1 MTLPIPD
8 KLCQDVPIFAGL
20 NAGECRQLADIATV
34 QSFVPGEI
42 LVEQGG
48 MSRTFW
54 ILLEG
59 TCEVIRK
66 LDESTSLDEAVIL
79 AVLAP
84 NTHFGEMSFFRPAPH
99 SASVRA
105 KTAGR
110 AMRIARI
117 DYDDLI
123 RDGVWGAYKLAYNV
137 TQTLADRLRRMDEW
151 IGELM
156 AHRPPAECD
165 GEWTKF
171 REKLF
176 TEWNL

>member
-8 KLCQDVPIFAGL
+8 KLCRDVPIFAGL
-20 NAGECRQLADIATV
+20 NETECRQLTDIATV
-34 QSFVPGEI
+34 QRFVPGEV
-42 LVEQGG
+42 LVKQGE
-48 MSRTFW
+48 MSRTFS

-59 TCEVIRK
+59 SCEVVRQF
-66 LDESTSLDEAVIL
+66 DELASLDEAVVL
-79 AVLAP
+79 AVLGRYS
-84 NTHFGEMSFFRPAPH
+84 HFGEMSFFKPAPH

-105 KTAGR
+105 KTTGQAI
-110 AMRIARI
+110 RIERV

-123 RDGVWGAYKLAYNV
+123 LDGVWGAYKLAYNV

-156 AHRPPAECD
+156 THRPPEECE